1 MDAGDG
7 AGDGAVVDEYARVD
21 EFAFVMVDVTFG
33 IVYNVVDD
41 AFVGDFAF
49 VVKLCINFQ
58 SNICRY
64 CQRV

>member
-1 MDAGDG
+1 MDG
-7 AGDGAVVDEYARVD
+7 ARVVEYA
-21 EFAFVMVDVTFG
+21 FVRVDVTFG

-41 AFVGDFAF
+41 AFVDEYAF
-49 VVKLCINFQ
+49 VVKFCMNFQ